1 MPTGNCHGE
10 AASNKMELEQCELM
24 GENENF
30 TTIVFSYFSVCFY
43 WSQQSVTLKNR
54 HSIFYHEQ
62 WHLKTKKARQSI
74 HPFMERDRVEN
85 NCSRLGSG
93 HVCVK
98 CLPAKFMNELSAW
111 LFHGLIPRLVGPLFH
126 K

>member
-1 MPTGNCHGE
+1 
-10 AASNKMELEQCELM
+10 
-24 GENENF
+24 
-30 TTIVFSYFSVCFY
+30 
-43 WSQQSVTLKNR
+43 
-54 HSIFYHEQ
+54 
-62 WHLKTKKARQSI
+62 LKTKKVSQSI